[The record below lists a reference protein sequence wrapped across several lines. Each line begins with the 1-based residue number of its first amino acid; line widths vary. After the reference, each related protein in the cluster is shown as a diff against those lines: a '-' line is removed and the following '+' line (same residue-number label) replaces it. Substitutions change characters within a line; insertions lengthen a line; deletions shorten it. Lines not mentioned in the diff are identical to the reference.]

1 VHLLSY
7 LMSRLEVVP
16 LGIWVALLRG
26 INVSGHR
33 LIKMAELQRMC
44 EALGLGRV
52 RTYIQSGN
60 VLFESDEERE
70 ALRRRMEA
78 QIEETFGF
86 DVPVVLRTVDEMER
100 IIADCPFAPAEGD
113 GKSLHVAL
121 LADAPPQEG
130 IDRLAAVDTGS
141 DEYRVIGREVYLRYR
156 QPSHKSKLT
165 GALLEKKLGVAATA
179 RNWQTM
185 TKLTALAR
193 EFF

>member
-1 VHLLSY
+1 MHLLSY

-86 DVPVVLRTVDEMER
+86 DVPVVLCTVDEMER
-100 IIADCPFAPAEGD
+100 IIANCPFAAGEGE
-113 GKSLHVAL
+113 SLHVAL
-121 LADAPPQEG
+121 LAEAPPQEG

-141 DEYRVIGREVYLRYR
+141 DEYRAIGSEVYLLYR

-185 TKLTALAR
+185 TRLTAMAR